1 MTTNFQRIGIV
12 GRLGSETVKA
22 SARRLAG
29 LLRELRHEAAI
40 EAHFAAS
47 VQDIGLATKTISE
60 IGEWADLVIVIGGDG
75 TLLGAARDLCAFE
88 VPILGINRG
97 RLGFLTDIM
106 PDDMERHVK
115 AVLSGQFVKED
126 RFLLKASILREGE
139 EVCSATAMNDV
150 VLHPGQAIRM
160 ISFELSIDN
169 QFVYSQRSDGLIVS
183 TPTGSTAYA
192 LSAGGPIM
200 HPKLDA
206 LVLVPM
212 FPHALSS
219 RPLVVAGDAQIC
231 IDIVEDNSLAPML
244 SCDAQNSM
252 QTQLGDVVCI
262 KKLPHRLHL
271 LHPTSHNYY
280 AICRNKLGW
289 GKKLVD

>member
-1 MTTNFQRIGIV
+1 MSEFQRIGIV
-12 GRLGSETVKA
+12 GRPGSESVKA
-22 SARRLAG
+22 STRRLAG
-29 LLRELRHEAAI
+29 LLRELQKDAAI
-40 EAHFAAS
+40 EEVFAQE
-47 VQDIGLATKTISE
+47 VTDIGLPTKHISA
-60 IGEWADLVIVIGGDG
+60 IGQWADLVIVVGGDG
-75 TLLGAARDLCAFE
+75 TLLGAARDLCAYE

-115 AVLSGQFVKED
+115 AVLAGNFVKED
-126 RFLLKASILREGE
+126 RFLLQATIVRDGV
-139 EVCSATAMNDV
+139 EVSSGTAMNDV

-160 ISFELSIDN
+160 ISFELSIDE
-169 QFVYSQRSDGLIVS
+169 QFVYSQRSDGLIIS
-183 TPTGSTAYA
+183 TPTGSTAYS

-231 IDIVEDNSLAPML
+231 IQIVDDNTLEPML
-244 SCDAQNSM
+244 SCDAQTSM
-252 QTQLGDVVCI
+252 QTQLGDLVRI

-280 AICRNKLGW
+280 DICRNKLGW